1 MKDCCYTYIQTSNII
16 GIIHKGESGYYKT
29 DILESNGIKTH
40 DEAQSFVDE
49 LNEKL
54 NLTKGEVKAMEHGSM
69 FGWETPAAD
78 PKNWNDDGTPK
89 KTRPTVIIDFVGT
102 LVSADVV
109 TWKEL
114 NDINDS
120 ANDFLTYLGN
130 YHWNDDPTI
139 QYALFRSND
148 DCTKKYCVKLPVITM
163 KLEAIVGGYG
173 IIRILPEEFGRK
185 RGFVESCYVILFQ
198 EDVCERLVY
207 GEWELNENEFSTYAE
222 AEEWCLE
229 HAR

>member
-1 MKDCCYTYIQTSNII
+1 MKDCCYTYIHTSNVI
-16 GIIHKGESGYYKT
+16 GVIKKGETGYYKT
-29 DILESNGIKTH
+29 DILECNGIKTP
-40 DEAQSFVDE
+40 DEAKELINE
-49 LNEKL
+49 LNENL
-54 NLTKGEVKAMEHGSM
+54 GLTKGEVKAMEHGSM

-78 PKNWNDDGTPK
+78 PEKWNDNGTPK

-114 NDINDS
+114 DDINDS

-148 DCTKKYCVKLPVITM
+148 DHTNKYCV
-163 KLEAIVGGYG
+163 
-173 IIRILPEEFGRK
+173 RLPEI
-185 RGFVESCYVILFQ
+185 S
-198 EDVCERLVY
+198 
-207 GEWELNENEFSTYAE
+207 
-222 AEEWCLE
+222 AEE
-229 HAR
+229 